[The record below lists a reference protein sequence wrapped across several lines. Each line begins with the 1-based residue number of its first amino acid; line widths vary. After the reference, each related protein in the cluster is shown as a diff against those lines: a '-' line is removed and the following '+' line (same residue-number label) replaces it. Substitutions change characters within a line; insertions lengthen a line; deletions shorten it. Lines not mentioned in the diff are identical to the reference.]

1 MIWQISLADHTCAI
15 WQISLSDNTCAIWQI
30 SWSDNSEHV
39 LLQSYNSLVYD
50 VYLWLDRS
58 VWLTTHVPRQYRIQ
72 LYLTYI
78 YDLTDQFGWQHTCYF
93 SLEFTCI
100 WRISMIWPISLGDN
114 TCATSVGN
122 SLVYDVYL
130 WIDRSVWVTTHVLL
144 QSRIQLYMT
153 YIYDLTDQ
161 FGWQLMCYFSL
172 EFTCIWRISMVW
184 PISLADNTCAT
195 SV

>member
-1 MIWQISLADHTCAI
+1 
-15 WQISLSDNTCAIWQI
+15 
-30 SWSDNSEHV
+30 V
-39 LLQSYNSLVYD
+39 LLQS
-50 VYLWLDRS
+50 
-58 VWLTTHVPRQYRIQ
+58 RIQ

-78 YDLTDQFGWQHTCYF
+78 YDLTDQFGWQHMCYF

-114 TCATSVGN
+114 TCATSVWN

-144 QSRIQLYMT
+144 QSRIQLYMP

-161 FGWQLMCYFSL
+161 FGWQLMCYFSV
-172 EFTCIWRISMVW
+172 EFTCIWRISMIW
-184 PISLADNTCAT
+184 PISLADNSCATSVWNSLVYDVYLWFDRSVWLTTHVLLQSRIYMAYTYDLSNNTCAT